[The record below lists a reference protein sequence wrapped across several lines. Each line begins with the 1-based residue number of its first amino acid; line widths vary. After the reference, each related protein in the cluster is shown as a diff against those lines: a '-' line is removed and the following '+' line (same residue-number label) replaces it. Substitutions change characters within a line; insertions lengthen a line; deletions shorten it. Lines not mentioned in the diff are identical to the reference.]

1 MSDLKWGL
9 IGYGDLAGKR
19 VAAALQG
26 VDGSTLSGVWG
37 RDFSK
42 TKEFAARHKIS
53 AACNSLDELLKSDV
67 DAIYVCTPPDSH
79 AEYSLASLE
88 ADKHVLVE
96 KPMASSTEECKAMIA
111 KASEYGKT
119 LGVAYYRR
127 AFPKMQKIK
136 ELIDDGV
143 LGTPTWANIAAHSW
157 FSPTPDDPKHWRVEK
172 NKSGG
177 AGALADIGVHRL
189 DLLDYWLGESRVLFS
204 DLQNIVQKYEV
215 EDGASAVLQLENG
228 APVHVYFSWNS
239 KTWIDRFEIVGS
251 EGKIIAEP
259 LDGDSLVIIRG
270 REKEELQIAPPDNAH
285 LPCVE
290 DFVRSVQAG
299 SAPLCDGVAGLRTNI
314 LLDEI
319 LK

>member
-42 TKEFAARHKIS
+42 TKEFCARHKIS
-53 AACNSLDELLKSDV
+53 AAHNSLDELLKSDV

-79 AEYSLASLE
+79 AENSLASLE
-88 ADKHVLVE
+88 AGKHVLVE
-96 KPMASSTEECKAMIA
+96 KPMASSPEECKAMIA

-136 ELIDDGV
+136 ELIDDGG

-157 FSPTPDDPKHWRVEK
+157 FAPAADDPKRWRVEK
-172 NKSGG
+172 SNSGG

-189 DLLDYWLGESRVLFS
+189 DLLDYWMGESKVLFS
-204 DLQNIVQKYEV
+204 NLQHLVQDYAV

-270 REKEELQIAPPDNAH
+270 REKEDLQIAPPDNAH

-299 SAPLCDGVAGLRTNI
+299 STPLCDGAAGLRTNI